1 MAIVMHKIE
10 DFEIGDH
17 IRQSGMTY
25 EVISKNEKDQRVH
38 VESVKLGFTVDFE
51 YGAEFVLVKAKG
63 EK

>member
-10 DFEIGDH
+10 DFEIGDQ

-25 EVISKNEKDQRVH
+25 EVKSKDEVSKRVH

-51 YGAEFVLVKAKG
+51 YGSEFVLVKTKE